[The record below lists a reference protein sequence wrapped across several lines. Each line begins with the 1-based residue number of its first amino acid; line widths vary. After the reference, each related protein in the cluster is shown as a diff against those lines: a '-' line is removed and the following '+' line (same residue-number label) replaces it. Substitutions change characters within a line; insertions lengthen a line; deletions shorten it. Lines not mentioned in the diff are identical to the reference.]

1 MTRRCSRCCSHGQVQ
16 RWGPEA
22 ESGLDVCWI
31 ENIQMEGNE
40 WMSDVETTWKTTQKN
55 QARRM
60 YPGTSQASFLLFS
73 SLSQI
78 RMLAV
83 LNDSRREVEGG
94 LESSSSRLSRAAA
107 GGGRSGE
114 QQQPLASTLASTNHW
129 SRPSPTQNHH
139 LHLKSSSTISCI
151 VSITTCEIATNFIF
165 FFRSNNYIPTLAPTS
180 YWSW

>member
-1 MTRRCSRCCSHGQVQ
+1 MNGCQ
-16 RWGPEA
+16 RLP
-22 ESGLDVCWI
+22 
-31 ENIQMEGNE
+31 
-40 WMSDVETTWKTTQKN
+40 TWKTTQKN

-60 YPGTSQASFLLFS
+60 YPGTSQASFLRFS

-94 LESSSSRLSRAAA
+94 LKSRLSRAAA

-114 QQQPLASTLASTNHW
+114 QQQRPLASTLASTNHW

-139 LHLKSSSTISCI
+139 LHPLSSSTISCI
-151 VSITTCEIATNFIF
+151 VSISTCETATNLIF
-165 FFRSNNYIPTLAPTS
+165 FFRSNYIPTLAPTS